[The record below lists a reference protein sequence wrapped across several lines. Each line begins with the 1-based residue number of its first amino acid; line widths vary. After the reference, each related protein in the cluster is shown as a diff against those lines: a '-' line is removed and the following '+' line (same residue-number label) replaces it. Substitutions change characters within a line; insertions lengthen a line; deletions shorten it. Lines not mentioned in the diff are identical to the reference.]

1 MGLRDRTKNLFA
13 DEMED
18 MLKTTP
24 LEDIRVIELCKRCG
38 ATPPA
43 FYYHFRDKYEL
54 AAWIFL
60 RDYMVILWGYS
71 IMPKENAFALT
82 KDHIKDNNNDSRTE
96 DHIQEKM
103 NNSPTTDQLEE
114 KRAFYQ
120 KALSGTPQS
129 YVMNYIQDFHIRL
142 AKDAME
148 RHTGSDTLTQEQLL
162 QIQYHSYR
170 ILGILNE
177 WLREALSISTEEL
190 ARFNYEHTPDF
201 LQDAFRDYPYPS
213 MDILHRLGK

>member
-1 MGLRDRTKNLFA
+1 MALRDRTKNLFA

-24 LEDIRVIELCKRCG
+24 LENIRVIELCKRCG

-71 IMPKENAFALT
+71 IMPKEHAFSLT
-82 KDHIKDNNNDSRTE
+82 ADQINNNVSPAPG
-96 DHIQEKM
+96 HIQEK
-103 NNSPTTDQLEE
+103 NNVSLTADQLKE

-142 AKDAME
+142 AKDAMK
-148 RHTGSDTLTQEQLL
+148 RHAGSDDLTQEQLL
-162 QIQYHSYR
+162 QIQYHSCG

-177 WLREALSISTEEL
+177 WLREDLTINTEEL

-201 LQDAFRDYPYPS
+201 LREAFRDYPYPS

>member
-13 DEMED
+13 DEMEE

-71 IMPKENAFALT
+71 IMPKENAFTLT
-82 KDHIKDNNNDSRTE
+82 IDHLKDNN
-96 DHIQEKM
+96 KA
-103 NNSPTTDQLEE
+103 DQLEE

-162 QIQYHSYR
+162 QIQYHSYG

-177 WLREALSISTEEL
+177 WLREDLPISTEEL